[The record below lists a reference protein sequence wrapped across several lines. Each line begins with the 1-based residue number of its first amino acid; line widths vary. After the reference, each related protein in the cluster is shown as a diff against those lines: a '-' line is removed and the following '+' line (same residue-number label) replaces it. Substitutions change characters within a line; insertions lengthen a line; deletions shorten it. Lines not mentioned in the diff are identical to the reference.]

1 MIEMIR
7 GGDAPAVPYG
17 GGRRRICEMRTTLK
31 TGPFST
37 IEKGGESWIINQ
49 IDSKTGFHSG
59 SRHFCLFFVH
69 IPDAMVKKQAP
80 VRRGRAVANAIWQE
94 NIETLRGQFANGEFG
109 TLGCAR
115 DAIVASWIRSRA
127 NGLAFG
133 DRAIFNPISRASQKR
148 LEEKNW
154 EFIRRAEGD
163 MERLF
168 AMLRGRD
175 WAVSLIDANGFVLR
189 TFREAIPAFKG
200 IELAFRP
207 GVNLGEAVAG
217 TTGPACALSDGKP
230 AVVAGKEHFLDEA
243 GDFTCTSAPIYD
255 HQARLVGVLNASRH
269 HSGGRDGIPLPVTL
283 AANAIGEQLVRALP
297 DTIVI
302 ELNCPLG
309 LGRPAGRCC
318 LAFDPGGRLV
328 GASTTARQLIDI
340 HPADKIHFN
349 ELFVETFG
357 LAIDRIRSASAPCI
371 TLTLHNGL
379 QLFATTSEVAPQS
392 RYHGV
397 PSFLTATAYASPLP
411 PEFDVALS
419 KARIA
424 FDRDIPI
431 LINGDTGT
439 GKEVVSRHLHLG
451 SRRAKGPFIALNCSS
466 IPANLIE
473 SELFG
478 YEPGAFTGA
487 ARNGMPGKLELANG
501 GTLFL
506 DEIGDMPVDLQARL
520 LRVLQE
526 RKVVRVGS
534 HIERELDFALI
545 SATHRDLPQEIAH
558 GLFREDLYYRV
569 NGLRLVLPGLSKRS
583 DFDRVVDGIVA
594 EESSPAAPLTLG
606 PAARQILRCHAW
618 PGNLRELRQV
628 LKLAC
633 AMADDGVIEPGHLPS
648 EMAPPA
654 FARPLQDCAP
664 LEQAEREVFAEKFAA
679 HRGNISAVARTLGIA
694 RATAYKKLR
703 DYQLI

>member
-1 MIEMIR
+1 
-7 GGDAPAVPYG
+7 
-17 GGRRRICEMRTTLK
+17 
-31 TGPFST
+31 
-37 IEKGGESWIINQ
+37 
-49 IDSKTGFHSG
+49 
-59 SRHFCLFFVH
+59 
-69 IPDAMVKKQAP
+69 
-80 VRRGRAVANAIWQE
+80 VANAIWQE
-94 NIETLRGQFANGEFG
+94 NIEALRGRFASGEFAAP
-109 TLGCAR
+109 AR
-115 DAIVASWIRSRA
+115 GRDSIVASWMRSRA
-127 NGLAFG
+127 NGLSFG
-133 DRAIFNPISRASQKR
+133 DRAIFNPISRANQKR
-148 LEEKNW
+148 LAEKNRD
-154 EFIRRAEGD
+154 FIRHAEGD

-168 AMLRGRD
+168 ALLRGGD

-207 GVNLGEAVAG
+207 GVNLGEAAAG

-255 HQARLVGVLNASRH
+255 PQARLVGVLNASRR

-302 ELNCPLG
+302 DLNCPLG
-309 LGRPAGRCC
+309 PGRPAGRCC

-328 GASTTARQLIDI
+328 GASTTARQLIDLQ
-340 HPADKIHFN
+340 PGDDVHFN

-357 LAIDRIRSASAPCI
+357 LSVDRMRSASSPCI

-379 QLFATTSEVAPQS
+379 QLFATASEAAPQPRS
-392 RYHGV
+392 HSVRPV
-397 PSFLTATAYASPLP
+397 LTGTGYESPLP

-439 GKEVVSRHLHLG
+439 GKEIVSRHLHQG

-506 DEIGDMPVDLQARL
+506 DEIGDMPIDLQARL

-534 HIERELDFALI
+534 HTERELDFALI
-545 SATHRDLPQEIAH
+545 SATHRDLSQEIAR

-569 NGLRLVLPGLSKRS
+569 NGLRLVLPSLSQRA
-583 DFDRVVDGIVA
+583 DFDRVVDRIVA
-594 EESSPAAPLTLG
+594 EESSPAAPVTLG
-606 PAARQILRCHAW
+606 PAARQMLRRHAW

-633 AMADDGVIEPGHLPS
+633 AMADDGVIEPAHLPP
-648 EMAPPA
+648 EMTPPSGA
-654 FARPLQDCAP
+654 QPTHDDSP

-679 HRGNISAVARTLGIA
+679 HRGNISALARTLGIA

>member
-1 MIEMIR
+1 
-7 GGDAPAVPYG
+7 
-17 GGRRRICEMRTTLK
+17 
-31 TGPFST
+31 
-37 IEKGGESWIINQ
+37 
-49 IDSKTGFHSG
+49 
-59 SRHFCLFFVH
+59 
-69 IPDAMVKKQAP
+69 
-80 VRRGRAVANAIWQE
+80 VAKAIWQQ
-94 NIETLRGQFANGEFG
+94 NIEALRGRFAEGEFG
-109 TLGCAR
+109 VPACTG

-127 NGLAFG
+127 NGLSFG

-148 LEEKNW
+148 LADQNRD
-154 EFIRRAEGD
+154 FIRHAEGD

-168 AMLRGRD
+168 AMLRGGD
-175 WAVSLIDANGFVLR
+175 WAVSLIDARGFVLR

-207 GVNLGEAVAG
+207 GVNLGESAAG
-217 TTGPACALSDGKP
+217 TTGPACTLSDGKP

-243 GDFTCTSAPIYD
+243 GDFTCTSAPIHD
-255 HQARLVGVLNASRH
+255 PQARLVGVLNASRR
-269 HSGGRDGIPLPVTL
+269 HSGGRDGIPLPVAL
-283 AANAIGEQLVRALP
+283 AAGAIGEQLVRALP
-297 DTIVI
+297 GTIVI
-302 ELNCPLG
+302 EINCPLG
-309 LGRPAGRCC
+309 PGRPAGRCH
-318 LAFDPGGRLV
+318 LAFDPSGRLA
-328 GASTTARQLIDI
+328 GASMAARQLIDLQ
-340 HPADKIHFN
+340 PADDVHFN
-349 ELFVETFG
+349 ELFVEPFG
-357 LAIDRIRSASAPCI
+357 QAIDRLRSAASPCI
-371 TLTLHNGL
+371 SLTLHNGL
-379 QLFATTSEVAPQS
+379 QLLASAGEAAPQPRCQGS
-392 RYHGV
+392 QPVR
-397 PSFLTATAYASPLP
+397 TASGYESPLP

-439 GKEVVSRHLHLG
+439 GKEVLSRHLHDC

-506 DEIGDMPVDLQARL
+506 DEIGDMPIELQARL

-526 RKVVRVGS
+526 RKVVRIGS
-534 HIERELDFALI
+534 HTERDLDFALI
-545 SATHRDLPQEIAH
+545 SATHRDLPQEIAR
-558 GLFREDLYYRV
+558 GFFREDLYYRV
-569 NGLRLVLPGLSKRS
+569 NGLRLALPCLSQRS
-583 DFDRVVDGIVA
+583 DFDEVVDRIVA

-606 PAARQILRCHAW
+606 PAARQVLRRHAW
-618 PGNLRELRQV
+618 PGNLRELRQI

-633 AMADDGVIEPGHLPS
+633 AMADDGVIEPGHLPP
-648 EMAPPA
+648 ELLPPA
-654 FARPLQDCAP
+654 SARPLPDCAP

-679 HRGNISAVARTLGIA
+679 HRGNISALARTLGIA

-703 DYQLI
+703 DYRLI

>member
-1 MIEMIR
+1 M
-7 GGDAPAVPYG
+7 
-17 GGRRRICEMRTTLK
+17 
-31 TGPFST
+31 
-37 IEKGGESWIINQ
+37 
-49 IDSKTGFHSG
+49 
-59 SRHFCLFFVH
+59 
-69 IPDAMVKKQAP
+69 
-80 VRRGRAVANAIWQE
+80 ANAIWQE
-94 NIETLRGQFANGEFG
+94 NIEALRGQFANGEFG
-109 TLGCAR
+109 TPGRAR

-127 NGLAFG
+127 NGLSFG
-133 DRAIFNPISRASQKR
+133 DRAIFNPVSRASQKR
-148 LEEKNW
+148 LEEKNRA
-154 EFIRRAEGD
+154 FIRRAEGD

-168 AMLRGRD
+168 AMLRGGD

-207 GVNLGEAVAG
+207 GVNLGEAAAG
-217 TTGPACALSDGKP
+217 TTGPACALSDGRP

-255 HQARLVGVLNASRH
+255 PQARLVGVLNASRR

-283 AANAIGEQLVRALP
+283 TANAIGEQLVRALP
-297 DTIVI
+297 DTIVL

-309 LGRPAGRCC
+309 QGRPAARCC

-328 GASTTARQLIDI
+328 GASTTARQLIDL
-340 HPADKIHFN
+340 HSGDDVHFN
-349 ELFVETFG
+349 ELFVESFG
-357 LAIDRIRSASAPCI
+357 LSVDRIRSASSPCI
-371 TLTLHNGL
+371 SLTLHNGL
-379 QLFATTSEVAPQS
+379 QLFATASEAAPQPRCHS
-392 RYHGV
+392 VRPV
-397 PSFLTATAYASPLP
+397 LTATGFESPLP

-451 SRRAKGPFIALNCSS
+451 SRRAKGPFIAINCSS

-534 HIERELDFALI
+534 HTERELDFALI
-545 SATHRDLPQEIAH
+545 SATHRDLPLEIAR

-569 NGLRLVLPGLSKRS
+569 NGLRLVLPSLSQRS
-583 DFDRVVDGIVA
+583 DFDHVLDRIVA
-594 EESSPAAPLTLG
+594 EESTPTAPLALG
-606 PAARQILRCHAW
+606 PAARQMLRQHTW

-633 AMADDGVIEPGHLPS
+633 AMADDGVIEPGHLPP
-648 EMAPPA
+648 EMAPPTHA
-654 FARPLQDCAP
+654 LPPHDGTP
-664 LEQAEREVFAEKFAA
+664 LELAEREVFAEKFAA
-679 HRGNISAVARTLGIA
+679 HRGNISALARTLGIA

>member
-1 MIEMIR
+1 M
-7 GGDAPAVPYG
+7 A
-17 GGRRRICEMRTTLK
+17 K
-31 TGPFST
+31 
-37 IEKGGESWIINQ
+37 
-49 IDSKTGFHSG
+49 
-59 SRHFCLFFVH
+59 
-69 IPDAMVKKQAP
+69 
-80 VRRGRAVANAIWQE
+80 ANWQE
-94 NIETLRGQFANGEFG
+94 NIEALRSRFANGEFG
-109 TLGCAR
+109 APACTG

-133 DRAIFNPISRASQKR
+133 DRAIFNPVSRASQKR
-148 LEEKNW
+148 LADKNRD
-154 EFIRRAEGD
+154 FIQHAEGD

-168 AMLRGRD
+168 ALLRGGD
-175 WAVSLIDANGFVLR
+175 WAVSLIDAGGFVLR

-207 GVNLGEAVAG
+207 GVNLGEAAAG
-217 TTGPACALSDGKP
+217 TTGPACTLSNGKP

-255 HQARLVGVLNASRH
+255 PQARLVGVLNASRR

-283 AANAIGEQLVRALP
+283 AASAIGERLVRALP
-297 DTIVI
+297 GTIVI
-302 ELNCPLG
+302 DLNCPLG
-309 LGRPAGRCC
+309 PGRSASRCS
-318 LAFDPGGRLV
+318 LAFDPDGRLA
-328 GASTTARQLIDI
+328 GASLAARQLIDLQA
-340 HPADKIHFN
+340 ADEVHFN
-349 ELFVETFG
+349 ELFVEAFG
-357 LAIDRIRSASAPCI
+357 LAIDRLRAAGSPCI
-371 TLTLHNGL
+371 SLTLHNGL
-379 QLFATTSEVAPQS
+379 QLFASAGDAAPPPRS
-392 RYHGV
+392 HGSHPV
-397 PSFLTATAYASPLP
+397 RTATAQQSPLP

-431 LINGDTGT
+431 LINGETGS
-439 GKEVVSRHLHLG
+439 GKEVVSRHLHQG
-451 SRRAKGPFIALNCSS
+451 SRRAKGPFVALNCSS

-478 YEPGAFTGA
+478 YAPGAFTGA

-526 RKVVRVGS
+526 RKVVRIGS
-534 HIERELDFALI
+534 HSERDLDFALI
-545 SATHRDLPQEIAH
+545 SATHRDLPQEIAR

-569 NGLRLVLPGLSKRS
+569 NGLRLALPGLSQRT
-583 DFDRVVDGIVA
+583 DFDRVVDRIVA
-594 EESSPAAPLTLG
+594 EESSPTAPLTLD
-606 PAARQILRCHAW
+606 PAARQALRRHRW

-633 AMADDGVIEPGHLPS
+633 AMADDGVIEAAHLPP
-648 EMAPPA
+648 ELAPPSSA
-654 FARPLQDCAP
+654 HPPADCAP

-679 HRGNISAVARTLGIA
+679 HRGNISALARTLGIA

>member
-1 MIEMIR
+1 M
-7 GGDAPAVPYG
+7 
-17 GGRRRICEMRTTLK
+17 GGRSCLCEMHTTPK
-31 TGPFST
+31 IGRFSS
-37 IEKGGESWIINQ
+37 IEKADESWIINQ
-49 IDSKTGFHSG
+49 IGSQTGLHPG
-59 SRHFCLFFVH
+59 SRDFCLFFVH
-69 IPDAMVKKQAP
+69 FSGAMAKKQASL
-80 VRRGRAVANAIWQE
+80 RKDKAVANAIWQE
-94 NIETLRGQFANGEFG
+94 NIEALRGHFANGDFD
-109 TLGCAR
+109 TPTA
-115 DAIVASWIRSRA
+115 ASNTIVASWIRSRE
-127 NGLAFG
+127 NGLSFG
-133 DRAIFNPISRASQKR
+133 DRAIFNPVSRASQKR
-148 LEEKNW
+148 LADENRD
-154 EFIRRAEGD
+154 FIRRAEGD

-168 AMLRGRD
+168 ALLRGGD

-207 GVNLGEAVAG
+207 GVNLGEAAAG
-217 TTGPACALSDGKP
+217 TTGPACTLSDGRL

-243 GDFTCTSAPIYD
+243 GDFTCTSAPIHD
-255 HQARLVGVLNASRH
+255 PQARLIGVLNASRR

-297 DTIVI
+297 GTIVI
-302 ELNCPLG
+302 ELNCPFG
-309 LGRPAGRCC
+309 PGRPSGRCS
-318 LAFDPGGRLV
+318 LAFDPGGRLA
-328 GASTTARQLIDI
+328 GASMAARQLIDL
-340 HPADKIHFN
+340 HPADDVHFN

-357 LAIDRIRSASAPCI
+357 HSVDRIRAAGSPCI
-371 TLTLHNGL
+371 SLTLHNGL
-379 QLFATTSEVAPQS
+379 QLFATASEAAPPPRS
-392 RYHGV
+392 HTVRPV
-397 PSFLTATAYASPLP
+397 VTATGHESPLP

-431 LINGDTGT
+431 LINGETGT
-439 GKEVVSRHLHLG
+439 GKEVVSRYLHQS
-451 SRRAKGPFIALNCSS
+451 SRRAKGPFVALNCSS
-466 IPANLIE
+466 IPASLIE

-487 ARNGMPGKLELANG
+487 ARNGMPGKLELAHG

-534 HIERELDFALI
+534 HVERELDFALI
-545 SATHRDLPQEIAH
+545 SATHRDLPEEIAR
-558 GLFREDLYYRV
+558 GQFREDLYYRV
-569 NGLRLVLPGLSKRS
+569 NGLRLVLPSLSHRS
-583 DFDRVVDGIVA
+583 DFDHVLDRIVA
-594 EESSPAAPLTLG
+594 EESTPTAPVVLG
-606 PAARQILRCHAW
+606 PAARQMLKQHNW

-633 AMADDGVIEPGHLPS
+633 AMADDGVIEPGHLPP

-654 FARPLQDCAP
+654 NLHALPDIAP
-664 LEQAEREVFAEKFAA
+664 LERAEREVFAEKFAA
-679 HRGNISAVARTLGIA
+679 HRGNISALARTLGIA

-703 DYQLI
+703 DYRLI